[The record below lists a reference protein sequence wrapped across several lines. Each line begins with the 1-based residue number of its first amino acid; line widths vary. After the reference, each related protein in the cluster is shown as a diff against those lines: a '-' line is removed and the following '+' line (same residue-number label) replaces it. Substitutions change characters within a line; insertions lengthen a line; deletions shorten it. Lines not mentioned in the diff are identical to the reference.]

1 MDKKLAEEKVRE
13 MLASLTPEQLA
24 ELQNSFAET
33 MDTIKNE
40 SVEKLETLKVELE
53 RLKSEKKSLGSEYT
67 NWDEKQKLNESINSI
82 SISILNQENV
92 VKVLENNGLISN
104 VTDQNGYEYK
114 DVPDFRKVDSTDFN
128 FDEKNVLII
137 PTPKYIPF
145 IDEDR
150 FKQHGYVFDAIRV
163 TEDSYMVC
171 VGGYSRSQKETNSF
185 FIATL
190 DQLVLIIDYY
200 YSKAK
205 AKNIEEAKNKNER
218 ARQGYFSLSE
228 ERKRYYMFHKNVYYA
243 LSAVNKKKV
252 SKDEWDEMDLE
263 EREKYYLPIKTYG
276 TKRLDSVLVEGKMW
290 ASFHYMYEDLID
302 KTKIPTDKEGKPTQQ
317 GRHANPVVGRYWRDF
332 AKMINYKL
340 KDIKIQREDY
350 SENYKQAIETSFGE
364 SNVDTILKEKYGILV
379 KRQNG
384 DKINAIEIDLIEKS
398 WIKIQ
403 NVYGNLKAEALKNNL
418 KISHSGER
426 LIFAMKALGVYI
438 SQMGTIGVSN
448 KLGEVDFTS
457 TFSHEVAHF
466 IDNFIGKLNGKR
478 WATDDYESLAGK
490 IAFTFRQSMNKNE
503 NEQTDYINATKEC
516 FARAFQQYFGMKTEG
531 EDAVT
536 KNVDNKIA
544 PEGIEIWKHPN
555 FVNKFTF
562 KDEVEPLIEQFLK
575 ENLDVFET
583 TVDIDGTNDLAP
595 ITEEEEIEIGL
606 EFYEYFEPVKRRVVK
621 VTDKLVFS
629 VPVTEG
635 DDYQFKSVFKLEQ
648 FKEILS
654 RQNEFEA
661 EINESETNRVK
672 AESKK
677 SEQIQKEAD
686 FKKAVS
692 SFVEG
697 DLEVG
702 KAIKSLDQV
711 HNINRNS
718 NTLKN
723 HIEKFVSEIKDPK
736 EVTVRDINGKPHFSE
751 NGSSYTPLIN
761 RSGEKYFEYLLNL
774 KKPTEEPEESIQD
787 LIDGLEILVD
797 ISEGEEK
804 KDLEDTIEGLKLLL
818 DIPILENKKTNEV
831 EQKKVESLISKLQQA
846 NDRFEKANKLE
857 NDKLAQRG
865 WGYGMRHSKIG
876 FSTSKSDKAKERIKE
891 IEKELKD
898 FGYDRFGRKI

>member
-1 MDKKLAEEKVRE
+1 
-13 MLASLTPEQLA
+13 
-24 ELQNSFAET
+24 
-33 MDTIKNE
+33 
-40 SVEKLETLKVELE
+40 
-53 RLKSEKKSLGSEYT
+53 
-67 NWDEKQKLNESINSI
+67 
-82 SISILNQENV
+82 
-92 VKVLENNGLISN
+92 
-104 VTDQNGYEYK
+104 
-114 DVPDFRKVDSTDFN
+114 
-128 FDEKNVLII
+128 
-137 PTPKYIPF
+137 
-145 IDEDR
+145 
-150 FKQHGYVFDAIRV
+150 
-163 TEDSYMVC
+163 
-171 VGGYSRSQKETNSF
+171 
-185 FIATL
+185 
-190 DQLVLIIDYY
+190 
-200 YSKAK
+200 
-205 AKNIEEAKNKNER
+205 
-218 ARQGYFSLSE
+218 
-228 ERKRYYMFHKNVYYA
+228 
-243 LSAVNKKKV
+243 
-252 SKDEWDEMDLE
+252 
-263 EREKYYLPIKTYG
+263 
-276 TKRLDSVLVEGKMW
+276 
-290 ASFHYMYEDLID
+290 
-302 KTKIPTDKEGKPTQQ
+302 
-317 GRHANPVVGRYWRDF
+317 
-332 AKMINYKL
+332 
-340 KDIKIQREDY
+340 
-350 SENYKQAIETSFGE
+350 
-364 SNVDTILKEKYGILV
+364 
-379 KRQNG
+379 
-384 DKINAIEIDLIEKS
+384 
-398 WIKIQ
+398 
-403 NVYGNLKAEALKNNL
+403 
-418 KISHSGER
+418 
-426 LIFAMKALGVYI
+426 
-438 SQMGTIGVSN
+438 
-448 KLGEVDFTS
+448 
-457 TFSHEVAHF
+457 
-466 IDNFIGKLNGKR
+466 
-478 WATDDYESLAGK
+478 
-490 IAFTFRQSMNKNE
+490 
-503 NEQTDYINATKEC
+503 
-516 FARAFQQYFGMKTEG
+516 MKTEG
-531 EDAVT
+531 EDAIT